1 MSQAVS
7 VILAQELRMPF
18 YVLQFNCGTGQQK
31 GGKWVSNPVHMHTPG
46 GGDILPQINLL
57 ICWHC

>member
-18 YVLQFNCGTGQQK
+18 YVLQFNYGTGQQK

-46 GGDILPQINLL
+46 DLKSTF
-57 ICWHC
+57 